1 MSPKP
6 DPEIQNTLV
15 LFPWFGANF
24 DIFFFEMQE
33 KMHFYHILFFCRYF
47 GALGIISLQRLLIF
61 INIFLKK
68 GLDMFKIFP
77 VFALL
82 CCVMITPAHANWCRD
97 PVNGG
102 VVPCESTQTSWSQCG
117 EFQGEPIYCYPSGG
131 GRSKAKKHDN
141 TTMILVSVGVGAV
154 VVAAAWYFF
163 KKRPSE
169 NNPGQVQLAT
179 F

>member
-47 GALGIISLQRLLIF
+47 GALGIISLQRLLIS

-68 GLDMFKIFP
+68 GLDMNKIFP
-77 VFALL
+77 VFLL
-82 CCVMITPAHANWCRD
+82 LSWVLIMPARADWCKQA
-97 PVNGG
+97 GG
-102 VVPCESTQTSWSQCG
+102 GAVQCNNVPESWTNCG
-117 EFQGEPIYCYPSGG
+117 EFKGEPMYCYPSGG
-131 GRSKAKKHDN
+131 ARSKAKKHDN
-141 TTMILVSVGVGAV
+141 TTMILVSVGVGVA